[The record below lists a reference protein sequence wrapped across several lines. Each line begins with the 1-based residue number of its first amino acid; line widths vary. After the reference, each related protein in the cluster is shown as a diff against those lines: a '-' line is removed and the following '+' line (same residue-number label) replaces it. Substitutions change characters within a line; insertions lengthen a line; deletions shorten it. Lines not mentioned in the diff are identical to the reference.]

1 MSCKNNIVEWVPK
14 YVRPCN
20 KDCPSPPPIEPCDK
34 DCLRIKLLL
43 KENNRL
49 YLYGINSLVY
59 ENNDYILSVVSDNLT
74 IVAKNDCQYIWCT
87 PYIKLNLSNQ
97 VYAFF
102 IKPPDSNFTKINID
116 AFSLNNYIL
125 PNPTY
130 PYASYDPLSQIL
142 TIDTF
147 KIIP

>member
-1 MSCKNNIVEWVPK
+1 MSCKNNIVEWVPNYIK
-14 YVRPCN
+14 
-20 KDCPSPPPIEPCDK
+20 PSIKCPPIQPCDK

-43 KENNRL
+43 KKNINF
-49 YLYGINSLVY
+49 YLYNIKSWDY
-59 ENNDYILSVVSDNLT
+59 KNNDYELSILSGSNTVL
-74 IVAKNDCQYIWCT
+74 AKNDCQYIWCT

-102 IKPPDSNFTKINID
+102 IKPPDSNFITINID
-116 AFSLNNYIL
+116 AVSLNNYIL
-125 PNPTY
+125 PNPNY

-147 KIIP
+147 KTLP

>member
-20 KDCPSPPPIEPCDK
+20 KDCPPPCNK

-43 KENNRL
+43 KENNRF

-59 ENNDYILSVVSDNLT
+59 ENNDYILSVVSDTLT

-102 IKPPDSNFTKINID
+102 IKPPDSNFITINID
-116 AFSLNNYIL
+116 AVSLNNYIL
-125 PNPTY
+125 PNPNY

-147 KIIP
+147 KTLP